1 MKIKDIHQMDRPR
14 EKLLSKG
21 AAELSEEELLAIIIN
36 SGTTECS
43 ALELAKQIIH
53 KAGGV
58 RGLADITMDELMS
71 IKGIGESK
79 ATKIYAAFE
88 LSRRISKSKSILR
101 YVIGSPESV
110 ADIYMEELRYQK
122 KELVKLLIL
131 DTKGAIV
138 GDVLLSE
145 GSLNSSI
152 VHPREVFK
160 EAIIR
165 SANRLV
171 LIHNHPSGDPEP
183 STQDIQLTNRLAEV
197 GKLIGIELLDHI
209 IIGDG
214 EYSSLKRLGYI

>member
-1 MKIKDIHQMDRPR
+1 MDRPR

-88 LSRRISKSKSILR
+88 LSRRISKSKNILR

>member
-1 MKIKDIHQMDRPR
+1 MDRPR

-88 LSRRISKSKSILR
+88 LSRRISKSKNILR

-183 STQDIQLTNRLAEV
+183 SAQDIQLTNRLTEA
-197 GKLIGIELLDHI
+197 GRLIGIELLDHI

>member
-183 STQDIQLTNRLAEV
+183 SAQDIQLTNRLTEA
-197 GKLIGIELLDHI
+197 GRLIGIELLDHI

>member
-1 MKIKDIHQMDRPR
+1 MDRPR

>member
-88 LSRRISKSKSILR
+88 LSRRISKSKNILR

>member
-88 LSRRISKSKSILR
+88 LSRRISKSKNILR

-183 STQDIQLTNRLAEV
+183 SAQDIQLTNRLTEA
-197 GKLIGIELLDHI
+197 GRLIGIELLDHI